1 MSFTRFVEHTIDRFM
16 PASLDGDLNDRKRVR
31 LFLLSHIGGPV
42 LGLQIPFI
50 LALLDPRPF
59 PHVYILA
66 GSVLAFWAFPF
77 FLRLWPKLYVS
88 LASISLLNLN
98 FAVLWGAY
106 NYGGASSPFLLWY
119 VLIPLLAFFYLG
131 GGRRAKIIISLQ
143 IAGGLGIFCGFFA
156 FGNVGFPNHL
166 PAEMMVWPGLL
177 SVFCATIYAFFMAS
191 YYSEVVD
198 SQSDLIKEID
208 SHQKTLRMLTVAKEE
223 AENGKALIQARNHE
237 LEAARSHL
245 EHTAFHDWLTG
256 LPNRRYVESA
266 LAEIAVRC
274 RGEGGQLALMHVDLD
289 RFKLIND
296 NLGHVAGDAMLQH
309 VANILRNKT
318 SDNDLVARVG
328 GDEFL
333 IVRALPSGIQ
343 VLMDL
348 AESIIQAITRPVPYG
363 DRLCRF
369 GACIGIAVETGSN
382 IKTDQ
387 LMINSDA
394 ALYHA
399 KMRGGNR
406 AEVFS
411 KELET
416 QALEKSRL
424 GDDVLRGLE
433 ANEFIPYYQ
442 PQFDATTLELVGVE
456 ALVRWLHPKDGVRA
470 PASFLAAAS
479 DLNVVSAIDRSVL
492 DQALEDMRTWRK
504 SGVMVR
510 KLSVNVSAARLNDE
524 NLMSHLRELKIEPGL
539 LSFEL
544 VESIFLDD
552 CDAITNSTIEEIKRL
567 GIDIEID
574 DFGTG
579 HASIVSLLKLSPKR
593 LKIDRQFIGPILKSN
608 EHSRL
613 VASIIEIG
621 KSMGVEVIAEGVE
634 TMEQAKL
641 LRMLGCD
648 TLQGFSFACPMSAA
662 DFVHFIEAPP
672 WQVAS

>member
-1 MSFTRFVEHTIDRFM
+1 MSFTRFIEHTIDRFM

-59 PHVYILA
+59 PHVHILA
-66 GSVLAFWAFPF
+66 ASVLAFWAFPF
-77 FLRLWPKLYVS
+77 FLRLWPKLYVF

-143 IAGGLGIFCGFFA
+143 IAGGLGIFCGLFA
-156 FGNVGFPNHL
+156 LGNVGFPNHI
-166 PAEMMVWPGLL
+166 PVEMMVWPGLL

-223 AENGKALIQARNHE
+223 AENSKALIQARNHE
-237 LEAARSHL
+237 LEATRSHL

-266 LAEIAVRC
+266 LAEITVRC
-274 RGEGGQLALMHVDLD
+274 RSEGGQLALMHVDLD

-309 VANILRNKT
+309 VASILRNKT
-318 SDNDLVARVG
+318 SENDLVARVG

-333 IVRALPSGIQ
+333 IVRALPSEIQ
-343 VLMDL
+343 ALMDL
-348 AESIIQAITRPVPYG
+348 AESIIQDITKPVPYG
-363 DRLCRF
+363 DRFCRF

-387 LMINSDA
+387 MMINSDA

-411 KELET
+411 KELEIE
-416 QALEKSRL
+416 ALEKGRL

-433 ANEFIPYYQ
+433 ANEFVPYYQ

-456 ALVRWLHPKDGVRA
+456 ALVRWLHPNDGVRA

-479 DLNVVSAIDRSVL
+479 DLNVVGAIDRSVL

-504 SGVMVR
+504 SGVTVR
-510 KLSVNVSAARLNDE
+510 KLSINVSAARLNDE

-552 CDAITNSTIEEIKRL
+552 CDAITNTTIEEIKRL
-567 GIDIEID
+567 GIEIEID

-593 LKIDRQFIGPILKSN
+593 LKIDRQFIGPILKSS

-648 TLQGFSFACPMSAA
+648 TLQGFAFACPMSAA
-662 DFVHFIEAPP
+662 DFVRFIEVPP

>member
-1 MSFTRFVEHTIDRFM
+1 MSFTDFVEHTIDRFV

-59 PHVYILA
+59 PHVHILA
-66 GSVLAFWAFPF
+66 ASVLAFWAFPF

-156 FGNVGFPNHL
+156 LGDVGFPNHI
-166 PAEMMVWPGLL
+166 PVEMMVWPGLL
-177 SVFCATIYAFFMAS
+177 SVFCATVYAFFMAS

-208 SHQKTLRMLTVAKEE
+208 SHQKTLRMLTAAKEE
-223 AENGKALIQARNHE
+223 AENSKALIQARNHE
-237 LEAARSHL
+237 LEATRSHL

-266 LAEIAVRC
+266 LAEITVRC
-274 RGEGGQLALMHVDLD
+274 RSEGGQLALMHVDLD

-309 VANILRNKT
+309 VASILRNKT
-318 SDNDLVARVG
+318 SENDLVARVG

-333 IVRALPSGIQ
+333 IVRALPSEIQ

-348 AESIIQAITRPVPYG
+348 AESIIQDITKPVPYG
-363 DRLCRF
+363 DRFCRF

-387 LMINSDA
+387 MMINSDA

-411 KELET
+411 KELEI
-416 QALEKSRL
+416 QALEKGRL

-433 ANEFIPYYQ
+433 ANEFVPYYQ

-456 ALVRWLHPKDGVRA
+456 ALVRWLHPNDGVRA

-479 DLNVVSAIDRSVL
+479 DLNVVGAIDRSVL

-504 SGVMVR
+504 SGVTVR
-510 KLSVNVSAARLNDE
+510 KLSINVSAARLNDE

-552 CDAITNSTIEEIKRL
+552 CDAITNATIEEIKRL
-567 GIDIEID
+567 GIEIEID

-593 LKIDRQFIGPILKSN
+593 LKIDRQFIGPILKSS

-648 TLQGFSFACPMSAA
+648 TLQGFAFACPMSAA
-662 DFVHFIEAPP
+662 DFVRFIEVPP

>member
-1 MSFTRFVEHTIDRFM
+1 MSFTHFVEHTIDRFV

-59 PHVYILA
+59 PHVHILA
-66 GSVLAFWAFPF
+66 ASVLAFWAFPF
-77 FLRLWPKLYVS
+77 FLRLWPRLYVF

-156 FGNVGFPNHL
+156 LGNVGFPNHL

-223 AENGKALIQARNHE
+223 AENSKALIQARNHE
-237 LEAARSHL
+237 LEATKSHL

-274 RGEGGQLALMHVDLD
+274 RSEGGQLALMHVDLD
-289 RFKLIND
+289 RFKQIND

-309 VANILRNKT
+309 VADILRNKT
-318 SDNDLVARVG
+318 SENDLVARVG

-333 IVRALPSGIQ
+333 IVRAFPSGIQ

-369 GACIGIAVETGSN
+369 GACIGIALETGSN

-399 KMRGGNR
+399 KTRGGNR

-411 KELET
+411 KELEV

-456 ALVRWLHPKDGVRA
+456 ALVRWVHPNDGVRA

-552 CDAITNSTIEEIKRL
+552 CDAITNTAIEEIKQL

-593 LKIDRQFIGPILKSN
+593 LKIDRQFIGPILTSN

-621 KSMGVEVIAEGVE
+621 RSMGVEVIAEGVE

-648 TLQGFSFACPMSAA
+648 TLQGFSFARPMSAS
-662 DFVHFIEAPP
+662 DFIRFVEMPP

>member
-1 MSFTRFVEHTIDRFM
+1 MSFTNFVEHTIDRFV

-50 LALLDPRPF
+50 LALLDPHPF
-59 PHVYILA
+59 PHVHILA
-66 GSVLAFWAFPF
+66 ASVLAFWAFPF
-77 FLRLWPKLYVS
+77 FLRLWPRLYVF

-131 GGRRAKIIISLQ
+131 GGQRAKIIISLQ

-156 FGNVGFPNHL
+156 LGDVGFPNHI
-166 PAEMMVWPGLL
+166 PVEMMVWPGLL
-177 SVFCATIYAFFMAS
+177 SVFCATVYAFFMAS

-208 SHQKTLRMLTVAKEE
+208 SHQKTLRMLTAAKEE
-223 AENGKALIQARNHE
+223 AENSKALIQARNHE
-237 LEAARSHL
+237 LEATKSHL

-289 RFKLIND
+289 RFKQIND

-333 IVRALPSGIQ
+333 IVRALPSGTQ

-348 AESIIQAITRPVPYG
+348 AESIIQDITKPVPYG

-399 KMRGGNR
+399 KTRGGNR

-411 KELET
+411 KELEV
-416 QALEKSRL
+416 QALEKGRL

-433 ANEFIPYYQ
+433 ANEFVPYYQ

-456 ALVRWLHPKDGVRA
+456 ALVRWLHPKDGIRA

-510 KLSVNVSAARLNDE
+510 KLSVNVSAARLNDG
-524 NLMSHLRELKIEPGL
+524 NLMSHLRELEIEPGL

-552 CDAITNSTIEEIKRL
+552 CDAITNTTIEEIKRL

-662 DFVHFIEAPP
+662 DFIRFVEMPP